1 MAREYKFQK
10 FLGTDCRVLHERA
23 MCANERCDDF
33 VCYTGFKKAASSACT
48 GSCKADICEDID
60 ECAAKLCPANANCL
74 NTEGSY
80 LCECKDKSYRGNP
93 MIECVK
99 YWCPGSMWGDG
110 VNCFAMPQ
118 VGFIFS

>member
-1 MAREYKFQK
+1 MDQNYFGTRIQISEFQN

-74 NTEGSY
+74 NTEVEF
-80 LCECKDKSYRGNP
+80 LFCTTHT
-93 MIECVK
+93 
-99 YWCPGSMWGDG
+99 
-110 VNCFAMPQ
+110 
-118 VGFIFS
+118 